1 MEGIQPLNK
10 EIMFGLFKKK
20 TALEKLELKYKR
32 LLDESF
38 KLSTIDRKKSDL
50 KRAEAEAVIEEIEAL
65 KAKE

>member
-1 MEGIQPLNK
+1 
-10 EIMFGLFKKK
+10 MFGLFKKK